1 MARTAVAAAPTSPAT
16 ISGDIAGSQFRRP
29 KDRGSVQRTGLNR
42 LEGGHHPTGRPD
54 RPGRRGGHRLGD
66 PDVPADQGEA
76 AELSQGPLVEPLLGP
91 PAVLLGLLHEAE
103 MLLQFPGFEPAG
115 TGEESPGSGQ
125 ILSTS
130 FALPMACQVTAAPP
144 ARTRPN
150 SSRMSARRPPSKQ
163 SSIVANDPKH
173 YSWRAWTVSTIRR
186 VVARPGPPRPARRPC
201 PTSAGPP
208 PGWRP
213 L

>member
-54 RPGRRGGHRLGD
+54 RPGRRGGNRLGD

-103 MLLQFPGFEPAG
+103 MLLRFPGFEPDG
-115 TGEESPGSGQ
+115 TGEESPGCGQ
-125 ILSTS
+125 ILLDQLCL
-130 FALPMACQVTAAPP
+130 AHGLPGDGGPAGQDQAEQQQDERTTHDAPLQ
-144 ARTRPN
+144 TILD
-150 SSRMSARRPPSKQ
+150 RR
-163 SSIVANDPKH
+163 
-173 YSWRAWTVSTIRR
+173 
-186 VVARPGPPRPARRPC
+186 
-201 PTSAGPP
+201 
-208 PGWRP
+208 
-213 L
+213 